1 MSFAHLLLVKRFFY
15 SMLSSDWME
24 EIVSIDLVGV
34 LSDFPFAFAWNIEYP
49 SMDSKKWIHGY

>member
-34 LSDFPFAFAWNIEYP
+34 LSDFPFAFAWNTLRWILK
-49 SMDSKKWIHGY
+49 SGFMDTD